1 MIDQHLLD
9 ILACPE
15 DKSPVQLAEQSLLDQ
30 LNTRIANGELSNRGG
45 QKVDKPLDGG
55 LVRADGAFL
64 YPIDDGIPIMLID
77 EAIPLT

>member
-1 MIDQHLLD
+1 MIDQDLLD

-30 LNTRIANGELSNRGG
+30 LNTRIAKGELSNRGG